1 MLKHMAKKKK
11 VPTFWGLPYMKLTAK
26 APATFQWQEDLFPG
40 MANSM
45 LVSGSA
51 IFLSVHGRVGHHQK
65 GCHVE
70 DEDHTI

>member
-1 MLKHMAKKKK
+1 
-11 VPTFWGLPYMKLTAK
+11 MKLTAK
-26 APATFQWQEDLFPG
+26 APATFQWLEDLFPG